1 MTQPALIQ
9 TLIAPLALAGWIFLL
24 PGTAALAGDG
34 TGPDGW
40 QPLPETGIW
49 FNADASGTGFMME
62 VQNDRLA
69 GFYYLYDETGAPIW
83 LAFDGTLEPAEE
95 PDVAWTMSTGLKR
108 YEGGACLNCPYQEPT
123 VVESPGNITF
133 EFTHRGV
140 GSFRVDEADSQPIR
154 PLTYGVPGSRVFQPH
169 SDHLM
174 PRLDSSEPG
183 GDEFWILNMVSPETG
198 IVRGFRADFH
208 RPPDLQP
215 EAGVKYQLWG
225 LLGNPG
231 IPHEVYFPGR
241 MMCEASDESGP
252 NCELTMD
259 DNITLVG
266 YQLLIGPIIER
277 TFHFQPENITDSRIY
292 GESEDGWI
300 VEGHRIIVG
309 ISESHD

>member
-1 MTQPALIQ
+1 MNPAALIQ
-9 TLIAPLALAGWIFLL
+9 TLIAPLALAGWLFLL

-34 TGPDGW
+34 TGPEGW

-83 LAFDGTLEPAEE
+83 LAFDGTLAPAEE
-95 PDVAWTMSTGLKR
+95 PDVTWTMTTGLKR

-169 SDHLM
+169 SDHVL
-174 PRLDSSEPG
+174 PRLVRGEPSA
-183 GDEFWILNMVSPETG
+183 DDYWTLNFVSPVTG
-198 IVRGFRADFH
+198 VVMGLIASLH
-208 RPPDLQP
+208 RLPDHLQP
-215 EAGVKYQLWG
+215 EAGERYRLVGVRGY
-225 LLGNPG
+225 PG
-231 IPHEVYFPGR
+231 DPHMFHDYGYLN
-241 MMCEASDESGP
+241 CEASDASEP
-252 NCELTMD
+252 HCELSLRETGVIASPLAGR
-259 DNITLVG
+259 N
-266 YQLLIGPIIER
+266 
-277 TFHFQPENITDSRIY
+277 FHVDPGDLTDSRLS
-292 GESEDGWI
+292 GEDDDGWI
-300 VEGHRIIVG
+300 VHAKRRVHLGWVD
-309 ISESHD
+309 SYD